1 MKLKFRK
8 ILAALAVVTSTSN
21 ALADASADD
30 MNKSNNPLTPM
41 VALNLHDYI
50 TSSIFGTDET
60 SNSFNLRG
68 AMPHLMGGLPQIAR
82 MTIPYQTVPGP
93 DGDQVSGLGDINLF
107 DIFLLKG
114 IESVEFGVGP
124 YFVFPTA
131 SEDETGAGKWQ
142 VGASAMVM
150 SPHPWGL
157 IGGLLTYQHDVAGDE
172 DRATQNIAT
181 LQPFVIYNLP
191 SAVYLRSTGI
201 WFFNWETGDYYIPIG
216 VGVGK
221 VWKLES
227 GTTMNLFAEP
237 QWTVA
242 HEGLG
247 VPNYQTFVGLNFQ
260 FPITRH

>member
-1 MKLKFRK
+1 MKWGLSST
-8 ILAALAVVTSTSN
+8 LVTLIVASLPMT
-21 ALADASADD
+21 ALADASAED

-41 VALNLHDYI
+41 VALSLHDYI

-68 AMPHLMGGLPQIAR
+68 AMPHLLGGLPQIAR

-93 DGDQVSGLGDINLF
+93 DGDQVSGLGDINVF

-114 IESVEFGVGP
+114 NEGLELGVGP

-142 VGASAMVM
+142 VGASVMAM

-172 DRATQNIAT
+172 DRPTQNIAT

-216 VGVGK
+216 VGLGK
-221 VWKLES
+221 IWKLES

-247 VPNYQTFVGLNFQ
+247 VPNYQTFIGLNFQ